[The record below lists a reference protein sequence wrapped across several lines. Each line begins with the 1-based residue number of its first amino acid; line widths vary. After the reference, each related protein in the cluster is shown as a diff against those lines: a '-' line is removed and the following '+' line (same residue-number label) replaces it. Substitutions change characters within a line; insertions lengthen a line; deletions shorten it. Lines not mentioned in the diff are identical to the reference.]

1 MTIQAQMYSSLNF
14 GGILL
19 RRRKL
24 GRSST
29 RPSLRTYAL
38 EIDGRP
44 TLAFEATSI
53 SEAQAI
59 CSDLDFRLD
68 LATLTS
74 GGIPILS
81 LTAKLAPRPATEQ
94 EAAAFKRAVDLAPPS
109 DEPTIAFLIEV
120 DGVRVIAIDP
130 SP

>member
-1 MTIQAQMYSSLNF
+1 MKIQAQMYSSLIF

-94 EAAAFKRAVDLAPPS
+94 EATAFKRAVDLAPPS